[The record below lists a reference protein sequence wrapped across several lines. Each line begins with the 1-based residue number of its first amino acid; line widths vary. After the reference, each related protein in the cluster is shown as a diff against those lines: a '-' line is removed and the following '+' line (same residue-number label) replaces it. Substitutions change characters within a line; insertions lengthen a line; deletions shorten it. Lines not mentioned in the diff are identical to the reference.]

1 MAIDLIRISGA
12 LLIFLCH
19 ACNESGNL
27 IGGMLGQLF
36 NVGVPIFFV
45 LSGYLHSLKDAPVHI
60 LRWYAKKLQ
69 RLIVP
74 LYVFLTFLFIVYG
87 INGHPI
93 DNTVW
98 LQTVIPICG
107 LTQNYISGCGQLWF
121 LTHLLI
127 CYLITP
133 PLQRTHQ
140 VAIKPWLLIA
150 VWISVAVLLAYSVP
164 QIWCTLWNSLFNY
177 CMGFYVMPK
186 LLEKRRRYALLVLNA
201 AAACALRLIFRAAL
215 DETPFYNTVATE
227 ICSIILAGSIFIFLY
242 QMGLDLEKG
251 TSVSVHKAA
260 SEMSK
265 RTYEFYLS
273 HYIFLSGWLRIRI
286 SGNVWIDAIVSFI
299 LALILAEMIFA
310 GKRVIEKGVRK
321 ICLSQQ

>member
-1 MAIDLIRISGA
+1 MSIDLIRIVGA
-12 LLIFLCH
+12 LFIFLCH
-19 ACNESGNL
+19 ACVESGNL

-36 NVGVPIFFV
+36 NVGVPIFFT

-60 LRWYAKKLQ
+60 VRWYAKKLQ

-74 LYVFLTFLFIVYG
+74 LYVFLAFLAIVYC

-93 DNTVW
+93 DKTVW
-98 LQTVIPICG
+98 LQTAIPVCG

-133 PLQRTHQ
+133 LLQRTHQ
-140 VAIKPWLLIA
+140 VAIKLWFLVG
-150 VWISVAVLLAYSVP
+150 VWASVSVLLAYSVP

-177 CMGFYVMPK
+177 CVGFYVMPK
-186 LLEKRRRYALLVLNA
+186 LLEKRRPYVLLVFGA
-201 AAACALRLIFRAAL
+201 AAACVLRLVFRAAL

-227 ICSIILAGSIFIFLY
+227 ICSIVLAGSIFIFLY
-242 QMGLDLEKG
+242 QMGLNFEKS
-251 TSVSVHKAA
+251 TSVLVRKAT
-260 SEMSK
+260 SEVSK

-273 HYIFLSGWLRIRI
+273 HYIFLSGCLRIRI
-286 SGNVWIDAIVSFI
+286 SGNVWIDAVVSFA
-299 LALILAEMIFA
+299 LAVILAEMVFVS
-310 GKRVIEKGVRK
+310 KRVIEKCMRK
-321 ICLSQQ
+321 FA

>member
-19 ACNESGNL
+19 ACSESDNL

-36 NVGVPIFFV
+36 NVGVPIFFI
-45 LSGYLHSLKDAPVHI
+45 LSGYLHSLKNAPVHI
-60 LRWYAKKLQ
+60 VRWYAKKLQ

-74 LYVFLTFLFIVYG
+74 LYIFLAFLAIVYC

-93 DNTVW
+93 DATVW
-98 LQTVIPICG
+98 LQTAIPICG

-133 PLQRTHQ
+133 LLQRTSR
-140 VAIKPWLLIA
+140 IEIRPWLLLV
-150 VWISVAVLLAYSVP
+150 VWSIVAVLLAYSVP

-177 CMGFYVMPK
+177 CVGFYAMPK
-186 LLEKRRRYALLVLNA
+186 LLEKRCPYALLVFGA
-201 AAACALRLIFRAAL
+201 AVACVLRLVFRAAL
-215 DETPFYNTVATE
+215 DETPFYNTVVTE
-227 ICSIILAGSIFIFLY
+227 ICSIVLAGSIFIFLY
-242 QMGLDLEKG
+242 QMGLNFEKS
-251 TSVSVHKAA
+251 TSVLVRKAT
-260 SEMSK
+260 SEVSK

-273 HYIFLSGWLRIRI
+273 HYIFLSGYLRIRV
-286 SGNVWIDAIVSFI
+286 SGNVWIDAAVSFV
-299 LALILAEMIFA
+299 LAVILAEMVFV
-310 GKRVIEKGVRK
+310 GKRAIEKCMRK
-321 ICLSQQ
+321 FA